1 MYIRVNVLYAFF
13 SIFFM
18 MWWGF
23 GGYEKI
29 ASGIFLYL
37 PIQIFI
43 YCLIEFV
50 SIYALLFWTE
60 PFIRRKARNGF
71 FFPWGVSVLIITIP
85 QLGMYSQGYNSYLG
99 LWCLCVVS
107 FIAGEFAACCVKKA
121 FQK

>member
-1 MYIRVNVLYAFF
+1 
-13 SIFFM
+13 M

-71 FFPWGVSVLIITIP
+71 FFPWAFVLIITIP
-85 QLGMYSQGYNSYLG
+85 QLGMYPKDITLI
-99 LWCLCVVS
+99 WFVAACVW
-107 FIAGEFAACCVKKA
+107 FLHLPGEFAACWLKKR
-121 FQK
+121 FKNEPNT